1 MIHCGGVTVHPGDLI
16 VADVNGIVVLRPD
29 EAKKVAEKAMAM
41 QEREKPQIEK
51 LKQGQSL
58 PDITGANLIIAKK
71 MNESS

>member
-29 EAKKVAEKAMAM
+29 EAKKDAEKAMAM